1 MHLVLAA
8 HNSAAA
14 QGEPG
19 LGGYWSSGGCADF
32 DEGWGNW
39 GEARAL
45 FGMDGEC
52 KGATPLLP
60 PTPAQRGAFRPYRPP
75 GNTDSLPVFFRLRGV
90 RCACAGE
97 PDRVL
102 GVFHVGVSTK
112 YAQLTTKY
120 ARTPTTGWEGKTT
133 WLE

>member
-60 PTPAQRGAFRPYRPP
+60 QPLLKKRSFPPLSSPPAILCPC
-75 GNTDSLPVFFRLRGV
+75 SSV
-90 RCACAGE
+90 
-97 PDRVL
+97 
-102 GVFHVGVSTK
+102 
-112 YAQLTTKY
+112 
-120 ARTPTTGWEGKTT
+120 
-133 WLE
+133 